1 MKNNSIGFFAL
12 WKNKNSE
19 YKATSEEEL
28 ETTIKISECFQ
39 FAKSKNILIH
49 GLYLCRWSS
58 EYQYFTFW
66 EVPDLKDLNT
76 VINKLE
82 KAGDFKFAKSYHLI
96 GYINIEKLDNVLQE
110 KTVTYFI
117 CDSKSTSFY
126 DLSVYFKIK
135 DYQSLLQS
143 INLIFSNEFNMAC
156 KYKLYLGV
164 FEKNFRF
171 GRNYQNEIDWG
182 N

>member
-1 MKNNSIGFFAL
+1 M
-12 WKNKNSE
+12 
-19 YKATSEEEL
+19 Y
-28 ETTIKISECFQ
+28 IKISL
-39 FAKSKNILIH
+39 KN
-49 GLYLCRWSS
+49 
-58 EYQYFTFW
+58 
-66 EVPDLKDLNT
+66 N
-76 VINKLE
+76 
-82 KAGDFKFAKSYHLI
+82 FKKI
-96 GYINIEKLDNVLQE
+96 KIIEQLDNVLQE

-171 GRNYQNEIDWG
+171 GRHYQNEIDWG

>member
-1 MKNNSIGFFAL
+1 MYIKIRFKNNF
-12 WKNKNSE
+12 KK
-19 YKATSEEEL
+19 
-28 ETTIKISECFQ
+28 IKI
-39 FAKSKNILIH
+39 
-49 GLYLCRWSS
+49 
-58 EYQYFTFW
+58 
-66 EVPDLKDLNT
+66 
-76 VINKLE
+76 
-82 KAGDFKFAKSYHLI
+82 
-96 GYINIEKLDNVLQE
+96 IEKLDNVLQE

-164 FEKNFRF
+164 FEKNLDL
-171 GRNYQNEIDWG
+171 GETIKMK
-182 N
+182 